1 MKLSC
6 LFLQAIAKRYEAGV
20 KRVKESRERIKLSRD
35 EVSVMSAKYQQLVD
49 RISQLDAAIQLKT
62 TALEQVT

>member
-1 MKLSC
+1 
-6 LFLQAIAKRYEAGV
+6 V